1 MAEIE
6 ILWSRRAV
14 DDIEEL
20 VSYISQDSE
29 LYAVNFATKIVNA
42 VETLKVFP
50 EIGRIVPEYNSP
62 GIREII
68 YRNYRIIYKL
78 IPGSVEIVT
87 VFQGS
92 RHLE

>member
-1 MAEIE
+1 MAEIK
-6 ILWSRRAV
+6 IVWSRRAI

-29 LYAVNFATKIVNA
+29 LYAVNFASKIVNA

-50 EIGRIVPEYNSP
+50 EIGRIVPEYNNP
-62 GIREII
+62 RIRELI
-68 YRNYRIIYKL
+68 YRNYRIVYQIT
-78 IPGSVEIVT
+78 PGVVEIVT

-92 RHLE
+92 KHLE

>member
-6 ILWSRRAV
+6 VIWSRRAV
-14 DDIEEL
+14 DDFEEL